1 MYTKNTSTSDQSLL
15 SIVHSTGTKNIEREV
30 DNYVKSIRA
39 LIAKLTPTER
49 QKYYN
54 GLLAFILNEQVEMSS
69 EGNVKKIEESDFTRL
84 TERELGLLEELSLRM
99 QQLYRTMG
107 QDVEY

>member
-1 MYTKNTSTSDQSLL
+1 MSTKITSTPAKAPL
-15 SIVHSTGTKNIEREV
+15 SIVHTSGLKNIEREV

-39 LIAKLTPTER
+39 LISKLTPTER

-54 GLLAFILNEQVEMSS
+54 GLLSFILNEQIEMSN

-84 TERELGLLEELSLRM
+84 TVRELNLLEELSLRM
-99 QQLYRTMG
+99 QQLYRTMEH
-107 QDVEY
+107 DVE